1 MELRNI
7 RTFQRVAELSS
18 FTRAAEDMGYSQSAV
33 TMQIKQLE
41 EELGCMLF
49 ERIGKRPTLTQE
61 GKIFIEYTAQILDNV
76 SSAEAAIKE
85 ERDISGTLRIGSGG
99 SLISNILPEV
109 MKKFREQYPKV
120 MLNISTAKGTSLFD
134 PLNKNDVDLLLFVDK
149 PRYADEWV
157 NAVSVPTKILF
168 VTSQDHALAKKRK
181 VSLADVLESDFAV
194 TEHGIS
200 YSLLLEE
207 AAAANGIPFRP
218 AVEADDTGL
227 LKTLAKSAS
236 VIAFLPEYS
245 VRKELEA
252 KELKIIAP
260 SDFDMTLYCQILY
273 HKSKVVTPQMHI
285 FIDLLKDHLSSS
297 RVPIQK

>member
-7 RTFQRVAELSS
+7 KTFQRVAELSS

-49 ERIGKRPTLTQE
+49 ERIGKRPTLTEE
-61 GKIFIEYTAQILDNV
+61 GKIFIEYTAKILDNV

-99 SLISNILPEV
+99 SLISNILPDV
-109 MKKFREQYPKV
+109 MKKFREQHPKV

-149 PRYADEWV
+149 PRYADEWI

-168 VTSQDHALAKKRK
+168 VTSQDHALTKKRK

-207 AAAANGIPFRP
+207 EAAANGIPFRP
-218 AVEADDTGL
+218 AGCFAATYS
-227 LKTLAKSAS
+227 TAS
-236 VIAFLPEYS
+236 IVPQERPQMINSL
-245 VRKELEA
+245 
-252 KELKIIAP
+252 
-260 SDFDMTLYCQILY
+260 
-273 HKSKVVTPQMHI
+273 KSK
-285 FIDLLKDHLSSS
+285 
-297 RVPIQK
+297 